1 MLIQGH
7 CDEHRMRRHKKD
19 DMRIVLGQRRKT
31 ISEDLDEMNQV
42 FENMRRHIEQHHEM
56 MAQEG
61 RRKII

>member
-1 MLIQGH
+1 MVQEG
-7 CDEHRMRRHKKD
+7 
-19 DMRIVLGQRRKT
+19 RRKT

-61 RRKII
+61 DEMYLVFENMRQYNERWQDWSPV